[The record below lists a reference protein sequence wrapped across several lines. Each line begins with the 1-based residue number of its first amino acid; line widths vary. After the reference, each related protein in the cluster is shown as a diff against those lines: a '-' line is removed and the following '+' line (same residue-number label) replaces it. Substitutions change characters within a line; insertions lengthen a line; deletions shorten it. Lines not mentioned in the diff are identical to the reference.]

1 MNILADIFRA
11 RQLPCPQPVIECASS
26 SAIKAFLCESDLLT
40 SMPAPVYRHEEA
52 LGLLRPF
59 ELEGSVFIRISMP
72 TAISGSVRAALQLIQ
87 HLKQ

>member
-1 MNILADIFRA
+1 MNIWLISFA
-11 RQLPCPQPVIECASS
+11 PGSCPVRSRLLSASS

-59 ELEGSVFIRISMP
+59 ELEGSVFIRDFYAYSHFGVL
-72 TAISGSVRAALQLIQ
+72 SGAALQLIQ